1 MAERYRLSEE
11 LKLSQE
17 LLQVTRQKSDVEI
30 GAKNAEIKALKDQL
44 AQKNTTEASSTADYL
59 LIEDD

>member
-30 GAKNAEIKALKDQL
+30 AAKNAEIKALKDQL